1 MRGPS
6 RARAREPLRS
16 TTLPSLSMMNFAA
29 KFHETS
35 PGCAAASSTRGWVF
49 EAVDVDLVHHVH
61 AGTLEVEPV
70 LDELL
75 DLGVA
80 AGFLA
85 TELVAGEADDLRR
98 GGMGRTEVGRGR

>member
-1 MRGPS
+1 MRGLESP
-6 RARAREPLRS
+6 APEPLRS

-35 PGCAAASSTRGWVF
+35 PGCAAFQEGPHGVGVC
-49 EAVDVDLVHHVH
+49 AVDVDLVHHVH